1 MCGQNDTPPYDAC
14 PDCGRDMTAGETHTA
29 NCPLAIAQDHAD
41 GDHSGCYHEEYDG
54 LDIEDNSDLDEEDYS

>member
-1 MCGQNDTPPYDAC
+1 
-14 PDCGRDMTAGETHTA
+14 MTAGETHTA